1 MLRKLSLDL
10 RQQVGQLLIMGFD
23 GTGVS
28 GHLRAMLGTLR
39 PAGVILFKRNIAE
52 AAQTH
57 ALLLEAQKTVGNPM
71 FRCVDMEGGTVDRF
85 RSVIAPIPSASDVG
99 ATRSTKLFG
108 KHGKLIGQQLRVLG
122 FNTDFAPSV
131 DLRFEASGHV
141 LGSRTVSADP
151 EETVRYAREF
161 LRGLSDA
168 GVLGCAKHFPGLGGA
183 NLDSHHA
190 LPSVDKTWKHLWVE
204 DLVPYRALHKEFP
217 FIMVAHIS
225 YPRITEDSTPASLSK
240 KWISGILRKR
250 IGYRGL
256 IISDDLDMGGVLNST
271 SIEDAAVETLRAG
284 SDLFLVCQKEEHV
297 WRAYEAVYRRAESD
311 RSFANLVTSK
321 AKRVAH
327 FKAKSTELR
336 TRMSPAPSQRKVEA
350 LRRRVWDFAEE
361 LRANSMIALE
371 DRAL

>member
-1 MLRKLSLDL
+1 
-10 RQQVGQLLIMGFD
+10 
-23 GTGVS
+23 
-28 GHLRAMLGTLR
+28 
-39 PAGVILFKRNIAE
+39 
-52 AAQTH
+52 
-57 ALLLEAQKTVGNPM
+57 
-71 FRCVDMEGGTVDRF
+71 
-85 RSVIAPIPSASDVG
+85 
-99 ATRSTKLFG
+99 
-108 KHGKLIGQQLRVLG
+108 
-122 FNTDFAPSV
+122 
-131 DLRFEASGHV
+131 
-141 LGSRTVSADP
+141 
-151 EETVRYAREF
+151 
-161 LRGLSDA
+161 
-168 GVLGCAKHFPGLGGA
+168 LGCAKHFPGLGGA

-204 DLVPYRALHKEFP
+204 DLVPYRAMHKEFP